1 MTIEIVQQNEICL
14 LRCKGR
20 IVSGAGMEYL
30 EAKLGELRRLKCRKV
45 LADFS
50 EVPSIGS
57 MGLTFLVCLYKLAS
71 GGLVLSG
78 VGPLVWQALEVTG
91 LTAVIRVVR
100 GASGVTIRDRSWP
113 VTSKPEITEVRLGRI
128 LARHPL

>member
-1 MTIEIVQQNEICL
+1 LLLVHAIPYVRRNAVTIEIVQQDEICL

-20 IVSGAGMEYL
+20 IVSGQGVEYL
-30 EAKLGELRRLKCRKV
+30 EAKLGELRKLKCRKV

-57 MGLTFLVCLYKLAS
+57 LGLTFLVCVYECAS

-78 VGPLVWQALEVTG
+78 VGPLVRQALEATG
-91 LTAVIRVVR
+91 LSAIMR
-100 GASGVTIRDRSWP
+100 
-113 VTSKPEITEVRLGRI
+113 EVANAALGFAA
-128 LARHPL
+128 LQE